1 MGRMA
6 DSQAS
11 FLQYP
16 ETKVD
21 IQGRRAGRNKG
32 ICVIRL
38 SEGVGAKGVRVCGPV
53 ADSVVGGVCS

>member
-11 FLQYP
+11 FLQHP

-21 IQGRRAGRNKG
+21 IQGGPQGTTRGYAWFDCLK
-32 ICVIRL
+32 
-38 SEGVGAKGVRVCGPV
+38 VG
-53 ADSVVGGVCS
+53 

>member
-21 IQGRRAGRNKG
+21 IQGGRAGRNKG

-38 SEGVGAKGVRVCGPV
+38 SEGVGAEGVRVCERAAGGV
-53 ADSVVGGVCS
+53 IGGVCS